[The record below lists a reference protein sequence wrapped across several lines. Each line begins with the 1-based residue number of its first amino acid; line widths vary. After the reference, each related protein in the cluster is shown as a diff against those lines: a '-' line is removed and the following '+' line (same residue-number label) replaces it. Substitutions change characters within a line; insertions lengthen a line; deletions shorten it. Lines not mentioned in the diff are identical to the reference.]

1 MHEYQYDH
9 RSQISIIAHAAS
21 LAIKLTVVARCAMF
35 FMVQLAAK
43 MSGVNYVY
51 LLLHDEVW
59 HFVGIG

>member
-51 LLLHDEVW
+51 LLLHDEV
-59 HFVGIG
+59 